1 MSALRVAVVG
11 AGEMGRRH
19 ARTVAAEAR
28 RGAPCV
34 LVGIADHHPGRAA
47 ALSRELGGRGC
58 ERPEEIVEDV
68 DAMIVAVPTSDHF
81 ELSCELLG
89 HGLDLLV
96 EKPLVE
102 SVAEGEDLVTRARCE
117 GRILQVGHVEW
128 YNPAWR
134 EAARRAG
141 TIHRIEVERL
151 SPPTTRACDIDVV
164 QDLMLHDLD
173 WVTRLVGEA
182 IVGLEAHGRPGA
194 GGRLEEVE
202 ATLRFQSGCSARLRA
217 SRIASQRLRQARI
230 EGSEARVVADLLT
243 QSVRLDGEEA
253 SEVEAPIEEQGGDR
267 SDPLSLQWR
276 DFVEAVA
283 SRKPPPASGE
293 VGLAALRLVDRVQR
307 CVEADAR
314 ETQRDDDPRL
324 RG

>member
-1 MSALRVAVVG
+1 VGVIG

-19 ARTVAAEAR
+19 ARTLAAEAR
-28 RGAPCV
+28 RGASCV
-34 LVGIADHHPGRAA
+34 LVGVADHHPGRAA
-47 ALSRELGGRGC
+47 ALARECGGRGS
-58 ERPEEIVEDV
+58 ERLEEIVDDV
-68 DAMIVAVPTSDHF
+68 DAMIIAVPTSDHF
-81 ELSCELLG
+81 ELACALLR

-102 SVAEGEDLVTRARCE
+102 SVAEGEDLVARAARG

-151 SPPTTRACDIDVV
+151 SPPTTRARDIDVV

-173 WVTRLVGEA
+173 WVTRLVGEE
-182 IVGLEAHGRPGA
+182 IVGLEARGRPGA
-194 GGRLEEVE
+194 SGRLEEVE
-202 ATLRFQSGCSARLRA
+202 ATLRFQSGCRARLLA
-217 SRIASQRLRQARI
+217 SRIASQRRRVARI
-230 EGSEARVVADLLT
+230 EGSEATVVADLLT
-243 QSVRLDGEEA
+243 RSVKHHGVQAR
-253 SEVEAPIEEQGGDR
+253 EVEAQIGEQSGGL
-267 SDPLSLQWR
+267 SDPLTLQWR

-283 SRKPPPASGE
+283 SRKQPPASGE

-307 CVEADAR
+307 SA
-314 ETQRDDDPRL
+314 ETDTPETKRDDDPRL